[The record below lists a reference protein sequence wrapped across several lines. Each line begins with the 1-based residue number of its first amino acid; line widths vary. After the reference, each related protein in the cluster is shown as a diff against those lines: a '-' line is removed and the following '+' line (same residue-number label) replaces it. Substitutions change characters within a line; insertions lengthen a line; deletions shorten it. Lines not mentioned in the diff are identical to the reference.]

1 MQLFPNPSTI
11 IEIGGFA
18 IRWYAVLILSGA
30 FIAYALTLKEA
41 KKMGYDATLL
51 DDLFFGALISGV
63 IGSRLWYVAFSDDLA
78 GYLANPIRI
87 VATWEGGLAIQGGL
101 LLGVLYGY
109 FWVKKR
115 KIDFLRL
122 ADAAVPTIMIAQA
135 LGRWGNFANQEAFG
149 RIVDPSFYNGWPTWF
164 ANHMLIGGSYREP
177 TFLYES
183 MGNIL
188 GYLIIIYLY
197 KRFTQV
203 KRGDMVYAYLMWYGV
218 LRFFVEGLRSDSL
231 MFMGLRSAQLV
242 SIAFV
247 IIGVLG
253 TLGVFRKLFPKQ
265 KPVILFD
272 FDGTVMDTEPAVIA
286 TYEKLYENHKLSH
299 MMTPE
304 FKKTLMGPPLKEI
317 FALHFDQAMI
327 DDLVHEYRAI
337 NLELHK
343 THVKPFEGVKEVLTS
358 LKNQGYRLGV
368 VSSKHSD
375 SIEYALSMYEMNDLF
390 EVIIGLNHVTHH
402 KPHKEAIEK
411 ACKALG
417 VGHDSLIYV
426 GDTVVDINTAT
437 NIGAYAVAYI
447 SNEDRLEAIK
457 ALKPNAMI
465 SHWSEFETILK
476 EDVEWTRSTI

>member
-1 MQLFPNPSTI
+1 MQFFPNPSI
-11 IEIGGFA
+11 IVQVGDFA

-30 FIAYALTLKEA
+30 FIAYWLTLRDA

-87 VATWEGGLAIQGGL
+87 IATWEGGLAIQGGL
-101 LLGVLYGY
+101 FLGVLYGY

-149 RIVDPSFYNGWPTWF
+149 RIVDPSFYAGWPTWL
-164 ANHMLIGGSYREP
+164 ANHMLIEGAYREP
-177 TFLYES
+177 TFFYES
-183 MGNIL
+183 IGNII
-188 GYLIIIYLY
+188 GYIIIIYLY
-197 KRFTQV
+197 KRFSQV

-218 LRFFVEGLRSDSL
+218 LRYFVEGLRSDSL
-231 MFMGLRSAQLV
+231 YFMGLRSAQLV

-247 IIGVLG
+247 IVGVLG

-265 KPVILFD
+265 KPIILFD
-272 FDGTVMDTEPAVIA
+272 FDGTIMDTEPAVIA
-286 TYEKLYENHKLSH
+286 TYEKLYENHGLSH
-299 MMTPE
+299 IMTPE

-317 FALHFDQAMI
+317 FAKHFDHAMI
-327 DDLVHEYRAI
+327 EDLVHEYRAI

-343 THVKPFEGVKEVLTS
+343 TLVKPFEGAKEVLES
-358 LKNQGYRLGV
+358 LKTQGYRLGI

-375 SIEYALSMYEMNDLF
+375 SIDYALNMFEMSDLF
-390 EVIIGLNHVTHH
+390 EVIIGLNHVNEH
-402 KPHKEAIEK
+402 KPHKEPILN
-411 ACKALG
+411 ACKAMG

-426 GDTVVDINTAT
+426 GDTVVDINSAT

-447 SNEDRLEAIK
+447 SNEERLDAIK
-457 ALKPNAMI
+457 ALKPNAI
-465 SHWSEFETILK
+465 IYAWSEFENILK
-476 EDVEWTRSTI
+476 EDVEWTRTTI

>member
-1 MQLFPNPSTI
+1 
-11 IEIGGFA
+11 
-18 IRWYAVLILSGA
+18 
-30 FIAYALTLKEA
+30 
-41 KKMGYDATLL
+41 
-51 DDLFFGALISGV
+51 
-63 IGSRLWYVAFSDDLA
+63 
-78 GYLANPIRI
+78 
-87 VATWEGGLAIQGGL
+87 
-101 LLGVLYGY
+101 
-109 FWVKKR
+109 
-115 KIDFLRL
+115 
-122 ADAAVPTIMIAQA
+122 
-135 LGRWGNFANQEAFG
+135 
-149 RIVDPSFYNGWPTWF
+149 
-164 ANHMLIGGSYREP
+164 
-177 TFLYES
+177 
-183 MGNIL
+183 
-188 GYLIIIYLY
+188 
-197 KRFTQV
+197 
-203 KRGDMVYAYLMWYGV
+203 
-218 LRFFVEGLRSDSL
+218 
-231 MFMGLRSAQLV
+231 
-242 SIAFV
+242 
-247 IIGVLG
+247 
-253 TLGVFRKLFPKQ
+253 
-265 KPVILFD
+265 
-272 FDGTVMDTEPAVIA
+272 
-286 TYEKLYENHKLSH
+286 
-299 MMTPE
+299 
-304 FKKTLMGPPLKEI
+304 
-317 FALHFDQAMI
+317 LHFDQALI

-343 THVKPFEGVKEVLTS
+343 SHVKPFEGVKEVLAS